1 MSLFEHFFFFKVF
14 SLYICKQG
22 SGSGSAS
29 SDKENPD
36 PYLHQCVADS
46 QHWFEAVRSNIV
58 GQKVVISILDYFTFV
73 IPFYVGSRSISG
85 SKLHAASDSGSA
97 EAKISS
103 STNKVKVG

>member
-36 PYLHQCVADS
+36 PYLHQSVADS

-58 GQKVVISILDYFTFV
+58 GQKVVISFLDYFTFV
-73 IPFYVGSRSISG
+73 IPFYVGSGSGMHSGAGSG
-85 SKLHAASDSGSA
+85 SIKAKSSVSA
-97 EAKISS
+97 
-103 STNKVKVG
+103 VPVPQH